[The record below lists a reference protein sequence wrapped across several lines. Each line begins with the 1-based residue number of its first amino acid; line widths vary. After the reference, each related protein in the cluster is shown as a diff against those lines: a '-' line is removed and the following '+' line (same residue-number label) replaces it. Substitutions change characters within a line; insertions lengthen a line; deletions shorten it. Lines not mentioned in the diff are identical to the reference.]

1 MLISKIACEL
11 KLWYHD
17 DISLTTFS
25 TRAPQKRN
33 LDCNEICTT
42 EKNKN
47 YLQNTPFAVSNI
59 LKFSSCVQTVVSASK
74 TGSSLLITFKQCTI
88 LLDCGLELC
97 TSNGVH
103 YKLPAFNGVDLSA
116 VDVLLV
122 SNYFNITALPF
133 LTEYMNFKGRIY
145 ATLPSVQFGK
155 FV

>member
-1 MLISKIACEL
+1 
-11 KLWYHD
+11 
-17 DISLTTFS
+17 
-25 TRAPQKRN
+25 
-33 LDCNEICTT
+33 
-42 EKNKN
+42 
-47 YLQNTPFAVSNI
+47 
-59 LKFSSCVQTVVSASK
+59 
-74 TGSSLLITFKQCTI
+74 
-88 LLDCGLELC
+88 LDCGLELC